1 MVQVTDLFVP
11 QLLGY
16 HRGRKGKQK
25 QEITFVVH
33 LSAKHIIMQ
42 WLGSRTQWLP
52 VKAPFA
58 HCFSPT
64 QYKKKKK
71 DSGTV

>member
-1 MVQVTDLFVP
+1 
-11 QLLGY
+11 LLGY
-16 HRGRKGKQK
+16 HNARKGKQK

-52 VKAPFA
+52 VKAPLA
-58 HCFSPT
+58 YCFSPHT
-64 QYKKKKK
+64 VQRKKN
-71 DSGTV
+71 SGTL